1 MNNEQ
6 VKLKPQQNPKII
18 NQGSYGC
25 VFRPGYMCDGKGIT
39 TNKYIT
45 KIQKN
50 TEISK
55 HETVIGEKIQNI
67 PNYQE
72 YYAPVLKS
80 CNVSLSTISEKD
92 VEKCKII
99 TNKTAVTTSALKYES
114 NKLRY
119 VGKNSLLK
127 HLLNVYNKRPSG
139 IVRTMVESH
148 RTLLTGF
155 KKLSEAGIIH
165 YDVKENNIIC
175 DDKTGGPII
184 IDFGL
189 SIDVKNISKNDYRD
203 AFYIYSADYGPW
215 CLEIIM
221 ISYAANKIGIAEVKT
236 DNLLSMVGLSKDT
249 EMKEWQ
255 EQIVMKSQ
263 IEEVVVEFFKKNRAV
278 NDLLSESQRAE
289 YRRKIDTY
297 YSTFI
302 GKKWID
308 MVSELQKSML
318 TWDNYGLTV
327 VYLYAIDTLKLLEEE
342 NIKSSVLLPK
352 YKKYLEEIVMSL
364 PNERPAYEDTKLRL
378 KEIFGNVKRKE
389 NNRMNKN
396 ILKASKNKDNNEEV
410 NQKVLL
416 SINKMLIREQA
427 IYKRLI

>member
-1 MNNEQ
+1 MNNEE
-6 VKLKPQQNPKII
+6 VKPKQNPRII
-18 NQGSYGC
+18 SQGSYGC
-25 VFRPGYMCDGKGIT
+25 VFRPGYMCDGKGVT

-55 HETVIGEKIQNI
+55 HETAIGEKIQNI

-263 IEEVVVEFFKKNRAV
+263 IEEVVVEFLKKNRAV

-289 YRRKIDTY
+289 YRIKIDTY

-396 ILKASKNKDNNEEV
+396 IIKASKNKDNNENI

-416 SINKMLIREQA
+416 SINKTLIHEQA
-427 IYKRLI
+427 IYKPLM

>member
-6 VKLKPQQNPKII
+6 VKPKQNPRII
-18 NQGSYGC
+18 SQGSYGC
-25 VFRPGYMCDGKGIT
+25 VFRPGYMCDGKGVT
-39 TNKYIT
+39 TNQYIT

-55 HETVIGEKIQNI
+55 HETAIGEKIQKI

-92 VEKCKII
+92 AEKCKII
-99 TNKTAVTTSALKYES
+99 TNKPAVTTSALKYES

-127 HLLNVYNKRPSG
+127 HLLNVYNKRPSS
-139 IVRTMVESH
+139 IVRTMIESH
-148 RTLLTGF
+148 ITLLTGF

-175 DDKTGGPII
+175 DDNTGLPII

-221 ISYAANKIGIAEVKT
+221 ISYAANNIGIAEVKT

-289 YRRKIDTY
+289 YRRKVDTY

-327 VYLYAIDTLKLLEEE
+327 VYLYAIDTLKILEEE

-378 KEIFGNVKRKE
+378 KEIFGNVKRTE

-396 ILKASKNKDNNEEV
+396 ILKASKNKDNNENI

-416 SINKMLIREQA
+416 SINKTLIHEQA
-427 IYKRLI
+427 IYKPLM